1 MNSAIKAILVI
12 SLVTSKCFSQ
22 VNFEV
27 NPLVQIEG
35 YNTNFKISDS
45 PPWSEELVYIC
56 WENTIDSNTFNI
68 FRMVVEPY
76 LGLPELIA
84 SSNYNL
90 RSPDINPSGDL
101 VWEELVD
108 GISTIKQY
116 LSDTDSTS
124 TLVNDSINATE
135 PQLYRGGMVY
145 IHGDTL
151 KLLNFENR
159 MQYNLDFGGISNPDL
174 QSEQYFSYVNVAY
187 EKSEGNAQFI
197 RTSTSSY
204 DGSNQ
209 SINDVGLDYQCS
221 NPSYGTAYFLSYQAM
236 IDSSWSI
243 ATLWNTRTHTY
254 DMTNPFIVSTG
265 IITAR
270 EVEDYLILFESDS
283 IENNRE
289 IFCSGLPS
297 NLTNISNIPGNDYNP
312 QAFHTYRY
320 DSVAVIWEHEVENGR
335 ELWWAKDT
343 LLIPVSVEPEL
354 PVLPDSYLVGN
365 AYPNPFNG
373 NTHIQYYVGTEVTV
387 EISVFDLS
395 GRIISNAHEI
405 RSAGTYT
412 FSWNGL
418 NTLGQACESGLYL
431 VTFSGGR
438 SSESR
443 KIILLK

>member
-1 MNSAIKAILVI
+1 MNSATKTILVI
-12 SLVTSKCFSQ
+12 SMVVLKCFSQ
-22 VNFEV
+22 VNFVV
-27 NPLVQIEG
+27 NPLVQMEG

-45 PPWSEELVYIC
+45 QPWSEELVYIC
-56 WENTIDSNTFNI
+56 WESTIDSSTFNVY
-68 FRMVVEPY
+68 RMIVDPY
-76 LGLPELIA
+76 QGAPEIIA

-90 RSPDINPSGDL
+90 RSPDVNPSGDL
-101 VWEELVD
+101 VWTEIVG
-108 GISTIKQY
+108 GISSIKHY

-124 TLVNDSINATE
+124 TLVNDSVNATE
-135 PQLYRGGMVY
+135 PQLCRGGMVY

-159 MQYNLDFGGISNPDL
+159 LEYNLDHGGISNLDL
-174 QSEQYFSYVNVAY
+174 QSEQYYSYINIAY
-187 EKSEGNAQFI
+187 EKSEGDARFI

-209 SINDVGLDYQCS
+209 SINDIGLDYQCS

-243 ATLWNTRTHTY
+243 ATLWNSRAHPY

-289 IFCSGLPS
+289 IFCIGLPS

-312 QAFHTYRY
+312 QAFHTSMS
-320 DSVAVIWEHEVENGR
+320 DSVAVIWEHELENGR

-343 LLIPVSVEPEL
+343 LLLPVSVEPK
-354 PVLPDSYLVGN
+354 PSVLPNSYLVGN

-373 NTHIQYYVGTEVTV
+373 NTHINYYVGTPTTV
-387 EISVFDLS
+387 EISVFDLG
-395 GRIISNAHEI
+395 GRLLSTTHEI
-405 RSAGTYT
+405 RSVGNHTY
-412 FSWNGL
+412 SWNGL
-418 NTLGQACESGLYL
+418 KTQGQACESGVYL
-431 VTFSGGR
+431 LTFSGGR

-443 KIILLK
+443 KIVLLK